1 MKLFLQFFLVE
12 FFGLDISPSFS
23 RHVTQRQSFQLF
35 EVGKLFLSTKQSN
48 TKQANQS
55 FAAFQPRR
63 QEVDD
68 VIRVQSGKLHLFK
81 LIVEKYS

>member
-1 MKLFLQFFLVE
+1 MKFFAIVSRQIPWTRHFAEFL
-12 FFGLDISPSFS
+12 

-55 FAAFQPRR
+55 FAAFQPPR

-68 VIRVQSGKLHLFK
+68 VIRVQSGKLHLFT
-81 LIVEKYS
+81 LIAEKYS

>member
-1 MKLFLQFFLVE
+1 MKLFAILSCQILWTRRFAE
-12 FFGLDISPSFS
+12 FS

-35 EVGKLFLSTKQSN
+35 EAGRLFLSTKQSS

-55 FAAFQPRR
+55 FVAFQPRR

-68 VIRVQSGKLHLFK
+68 VIKAQSGK
-81 LIVEKYS
+81 